1 MRGRGS
7 PAVMGRR
14 GSVTE
19 VLVLL
24 LVGVL
29 LLGRV
34 RGRDERRLLR
44 GLGGLLRGRRSSGGL
59 NG

>member
-1 MRGRGS
+1 
-7 PAVMGRR
+7 VMGRR